1 MNYYPYGGFQPRRSG
16 SGGGCGCA
24 GVASG
29 PGGLAGPSG
38 PSGPTT
44 YQSAYQPVYQPVYQM
59 PMGYQASAMTKP
71 IDNPAPSSEVL
82 RLLEEAVV
90 GEKEDRIFYQQLIN
104 LAPTKAEKDI
114 IAGIREDEISH
125 FAQFRQ
131 IYRELT
137 GNEIST
143 QQEQTPEEQ
152 SLSYV
157 ASLRK
162 ALFGE
167 MAAVKTY
174 RAIRAELTSKRQ
186 RDILFNI
193 ITDELT
199 HMGKYNYLI
208 TINKRN

>member
-24 GVASG
+24 GG
-29 PGGLAGPSG
+29 PGGLTGPAGPT
-38 PSGPTT
+38 P
-44 YQSAYQPVYQPVYQM
+44 YQSAYQPAYQM
-59 PMGYQASAMTKP
+59 PMGYQPSAMTKS
-71 IDNPAPSSEVL
+71 INNPAPSNEVL
-82 RLLEEAVV
+82 RLLEEAVA
-90 GEKEDRIFYQQLIN
+90 GEKEDRVFYQQLIN

-114 IAGIREDEISH
+114 IAGIRDDEISH
-125 FAQFRQ
+125 FAQFRE

-137 GNEIST
+137 GNEVST

-152 SLSYV
+152 PLSYV

-167 MAAVKTY
+167 MAAVKKY

-208 TINKRN
+208 TINKRS

>member
-1 MNYYPYGGFQPRRSG
+1 MNYYPYGGFQTRRSG

-24 GVASG
+24 GG
-29 PGGLAGPSG
+29 PGGPIGL
-38 PSGPTT
+38 GPTAPT
-44 YQSAYQPVYQPVYQM
+44 PYPSAYQPAYHM
-59 PMGYQASAMTKP
+59 PMGYQASAMAKP
-71 IDNPAPSSEVL
+71 IGNLAASNEL
-82 RLLEEAVV
+82 LKLLEEAVA
-90 GEKEDRIFYQQLIN
+90 GEKEDRIFYQQLIT

-114 IAGIREDEISH
+114 IAGIRDDEISH
-125 FAQFRQ
+125 FSQFRQ

-137 GNEIST
+137 ENEIST
-143 QQEQTPEEQ
+143 QQEQTTEEQ
-152 SLSYV
+152 AISYV

-208 TINKRN
+208 TINKRS